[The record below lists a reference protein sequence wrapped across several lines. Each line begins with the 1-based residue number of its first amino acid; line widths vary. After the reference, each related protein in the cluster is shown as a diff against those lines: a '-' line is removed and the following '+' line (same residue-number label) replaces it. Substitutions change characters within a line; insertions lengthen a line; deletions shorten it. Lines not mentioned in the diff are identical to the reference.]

1 MKVLSLLCAALV
13 GVVLP
18 AHAQT
23 CVPLSGSIKLTP
35 DLSCQISQRISGVA
49 FLGAPGTCFS
59 VAVKGVVSGSGFAGM
74 TLEQMISPMTGN
86 LAQSP
91 AILNESGLTAVPD
104 EFNLPETR
112 RIFNARSALSLPGGT
127 VYTIDMGIAGA
138 GSATEQLI
146 ISGGEGLYKN
156 ATGVLYAYNNVLGQW
171 SPYQGKLCL
180 PF

>member
-1 MKVLSLLCAALV
+1 MKVLSLFCAV
-13 GVVLP
+13 FSSVVLP

-23 CVPLSGSIKLTP
+23 CIPMSGSVKLTP
-35 DLSCQISQRISGVA
+35 DLTCQVSQRISGVA

-59 VAVKGVVSGSGFAGM
+59 VAVKGVVSGSGFSGM
-74 TLEQMISPMTGN
+74 TLEQMTSPMTGN

-91 AILNESGLTAVPD
+91 AILNESGLAAVPD

-127 VYTIDMGIAGA
+127 VYTIDMGIIGA

-146 ISGGEGLYKN
+146 VSGGEGLYKN
-156 ATGVLYAYNNVLGQW
+156 ATGVLYAYNNVVGQW

-180 PF
+180 AF